1 MPHYNIAM
9 GPKPYAESPE
19 WASGKRWLRVPMT
32 HILHRRRPFV
42 SWSVTAPPGQEF
54 FYNTGALTLVSAIIR
69 KATGRPLD
77 EFAEQRWSSL
87 WALPT

>member
-1 MPHYNIAM
+1 
-9 GPKPYAESPE
+9 
-19 WASGKRWLRVPMT
+19 MT

-42 SWSVTAPPGQEF
+42 SWSVTAPAGQEF

-77 EFAEQRWSSL
+77 EFARATLVEPLGITDVESSGQGGYRCRRGI
-87 WALPT
+87 APATARYR